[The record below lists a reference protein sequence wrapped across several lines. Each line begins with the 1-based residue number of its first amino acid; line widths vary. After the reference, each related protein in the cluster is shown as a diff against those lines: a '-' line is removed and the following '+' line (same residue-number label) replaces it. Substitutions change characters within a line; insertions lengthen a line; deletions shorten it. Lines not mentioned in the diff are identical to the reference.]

1 MSECQGES
9 RVVRRR
15 TPQSDQPQAEQAE
28 NEVVLEQI
36 AVRVEIEVVVEDD
49 VTVDTAKERKI
60 LPSGF
65 GF

>member
-1 MSECQGES
+1 M
-9 RVVRRR
+9 
-15 TPQSDQPQAEQAE
+15 
-28 NEVVLEQI
+28 VLEQI